1 VEDRIVGRHW
11 MGPGRRKLLCVL
23 HLLADL
29 DQFLAGHLGPQYWK
43 LLVLLVADMGAQNGF
58 QLR

>member
-1 VEDRIVGRHW
+1 

-23 HLLADL
+23 HLPANL
-29 DQFLAGHLGPQYWK
+29 DQFLAGHLGPQFWE
-43 LLVLLVADMGAQNGF
+43 LLVLLVADMVAQNGF